1 MKKFVCTY
9 NYSKSIG
16 LTIDHQKT
24 IEAVTAKEAYE
35 KFLALVGVYNKS
47 VCVLDNSSIEDIY
60 TFKDHLAEAGEHPQ
74 EGAGKKNANLNQLNI
89 GAQTQDSGL
98 EMKKTYIIP
107 SLIIAVAILGSF
119 WMLDGFSFLKKP
131 SNPELDRKLINY
143 ADSGNV
149 LRVQQYLAEGANVNA
164 RLSTSRGIK
173 GFTALHAAADE
184 GRFKVAQL
192 LIAEGAD
199 VNAKA
204 TDPNG
209 NIATPLDIAFIGRR
223 KHRTNE
229 YVKIVDL
236 LRANGGKLG
245 KDM

>member
-35 KFLALVGVYNKS
+35 KFLDLVGVYNKS

-60 TFKDHLAEAGEHPQ
+60 TFKDHLVEAGEHPQ
-74 EGAGKKNANLNQLNI
+74 QSAGKKNANLSQLNI
-89 GAQTQDSGL
+89 GTQTQDSGL
-98 EMKKTYIIP
+98 EKKKTYVIP
-107 SLIIAVAILGSF
+107 SLIIAVAILGIF

-131 SNPELDRKLINY
+131 SNPELDSKLIKS
-143 ADSGNV
+143 ADFGNV
-149 LRVQQYLAEGANVNA
+149 LRVKQYLVEGANVNA
-164 RLSTSRGIK
+164 EITTSRGVK
-173 GFTALHAAADE
+173 GSTALHSAAAE
-184 GRFKVAQL
+184 GRFKVAQV

-204 TDPNG
+204 IAPNG
-209 NIATPLDIAFIGRR
+209 DIVTPLDLAFVGHR
-223 KHRTNE
+223 KIRTNE

-236 LRANGGKLG
+236 LLANGGKLG